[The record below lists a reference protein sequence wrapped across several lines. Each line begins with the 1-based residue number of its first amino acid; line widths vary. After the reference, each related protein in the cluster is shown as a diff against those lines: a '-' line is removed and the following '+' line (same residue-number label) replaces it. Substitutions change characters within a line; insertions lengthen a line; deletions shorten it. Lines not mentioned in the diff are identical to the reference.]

1 MKSSCTVV
9 AAIVV
14 ELLIFKM
21 YDVCTNI
28 VQEVLVVRND
38 EQSLSPVLQVATQ
51 ETLNT
56 LKTD

>member
-1 MKSSCTVV
+1 MNSSCTVV
-9 AAIVV
+9 ATIVV

-28 VQEVLVVRND
+28 VQEVLVVRNN
-38 EQSLSPVLQVATQ
+38 EQSLPPVLQVATQ

-56 LKTD
+56 LKTE

>member
-9 AAIVV
+9 ATIVV

-56 LKTD
+56 LKTE